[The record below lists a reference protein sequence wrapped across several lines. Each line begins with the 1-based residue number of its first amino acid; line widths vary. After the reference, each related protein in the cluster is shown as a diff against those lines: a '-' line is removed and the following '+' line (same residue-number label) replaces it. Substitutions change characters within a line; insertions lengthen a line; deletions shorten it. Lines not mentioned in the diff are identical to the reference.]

1 MEVSY
6 QFKDLNDFLA
16 KHINVKSDK
25 GTSNITHTRIADKE
39 ANIYGGAYT
48 IPKEEL
54 TIFHKLYYQH
64 VFVNKRTEHL
74 TEKQLENECPILV
87 DFDFRYHYDV
97 ETRQHTDEDIDDM
110 IALYLDE
117 LKQFFLFEES
127 KPFDVFIFEKPD
139 VNRLEDK
146 SITKDGIH
154 MVINI
159 QMDHTMQ
166 QMLRDKILIELPNT
180 WQHLPLVNT
189 WDSIIDEGICKGT
202 TNWQMY
208 GSRKPRNQAYELKKH
223 YSMKYDKSDGEFSMK
238 EQKVSDF
245 NLEKNYIRVSAQ
257 NDTCCKFE
265 INPII
270 VDSYNKRL
278 ENKKNNKPKKKTN
291 IRIEPLED
299 EINSCEYIDINE
311 IKNKEMLKKAEEI
324 FLKQL
329 LPSEHEIRETHQ
341 YTLILPEKYYQPGS
355 HSLNR
360 QVAFALKHTD
370 ERLFLTWIMLRSKA
384 SDFDY
389 SSISESYHQWNNYFH
404 KKEDGVTRRSIMY
417 WAKQDA
423 YEDYV
428 LVKNNSIENFIEET
442 LNTQT
447 DFDFAQ
453 VLYQMFKDK
462 YVCTSITN
470 KLWYRYKNHRW
481 EPDKGLS
488 LRLAISKD
496 MHNLYKKKLESYT
509 NEMQNHNPNDE
520 IIEHIK
526 RKSKS
531 LCEICVKLKKTNDK
545 NNIMREAMEIFYD
558 KEFVKKMDSNKYLLC
573 FNNGVVDFKTKIF
586 RDGYPQDYITKTT
599 DINYIP
605 FDRETYG
612 TIMDEL
618 IDFME
623 KLFPIASLC
632 SYMWDHLASCLIG
645 TNLNQTF
652 NIYRGSGS
660 NGKSILTDLMSQA
673 LGEYKGTVPITL
685 VTEKRNGIGGTS
697 SEIVQLKGIRYAV
710 MQEPSKETK
719 INEGIMKELTGGDP
733 VQGRALYCE
742 SEIFEPQFKL
752 VVCTNSLFEINS
764 NDDGTW
770 RRIRICDFMSKF
782 VDDDEVHTDDTEY
795 VYKKDKSLK
804 ERLPILAPVFMSM
817 LVKIAFE
824 TDGLVID
831 SDIVMSA
838 SNKYRQGQDHISA
851 FINEMIVKTGNQNDK
866 IKKTDL
872 TSQFKL
878 WYLESQGSK
887 NMPKGAELYEYM
899 EKKFGKV
906 KSTGWWH
913 GIKINYQEETDSD
926 IKDLNG

>member
-1 MEVSY
+1 METSSSR
-6 QFKDLNDFLA
+6 FKDLPEFLS
-16 KHINVKSDK
+16 KHTNVKSEK
-25 GTSNITHTRIADKE
+25 GNSIITHTRIADKE

-54 TIFHKLYYQH
+54 STFHKLYYQF
-64 VFVNKRTEHL
+64 VFMNNRTEYL
-74 TEKQLENECPILV
+74 TEKQMETECPLLV
-87 DFDFRYHYDV
+87 DFDFRYNYDV
-97 ETRQHTDEDIDDM
+97 EERQHTTDDIDDM
-110 IALYLDE
+110 ITLYLDE
-117 LKQFFLFEES
+117 LKEFFTFEDT
-127 KPFDVFIFEKPD
+127 KTFDVFILEKPN

-154 MVINI
+154 MIINI
-159 QMDHTMQ
+159 QMDHIMQ
-166 QMLRDKILIELPNT
+166 QMLRDKILLELPNT
-180 WQHLPLVNT
+180 WQHLSITNS
-189 WDSIIDEGICKGT
+189 WDSVIDEGICKGT

-208 GSRKPRNQAYELKKH
+208 GSRKPRNEAYELTQH
-223 YSMKYDKSDGEFSMK
+223 YVMKYDKSDGEFSMK

-245 NLEKNYIRVSAQ
+245 DLEKNFIKLSAQ
-257 NDTCCKFE
+257 NTTCCKFE
-265 INPII
+265 INPKII
-270 VDSYNKRL
+270 DSYNKRL
-278 ENKKNNKPKKKTN
+278 EKKNSVKPKKTSN
-291 IRIEPLED
+291 IKIESLLEIED
-299 EINSCEYIDINE
+299 EDEYIALNE
-311 IKNKEMLKKAEEI
+311 IKNKESLKKAVQL

-329 LPSEHEIRETHQ
+329 APSEHEIKETHE
-341 YTLILPEKYYQPGS
+341 YTQILPAKYYQPGS
-355 HSLNR
+355 HLLNR

-370 ERLFLTWIMLRSKA
+370 DRLFLSWVMLRSKA

-389 SSISESYHQWNNYFH
+389 GSIPDLHNQWKNYFNR
-404 KKEDGVTRRSIMY
+404 KEDGVTRRSIMY

-423 YEDYV
+423 YDEFTQ
-428 LVKNNSIENFIEET
+428 VKNNSIEAFIEET

-470 KLWYRYKNHRW
+470 KIWHRFRNHRW
-481 EPDKGLS
+481 EPDKGMS

-509 NEMQNHNPNDE
+509 NDMQNHNPNDE

-526 RKSKS
+526 RKSKA
-531 LCEICVKLKKTNDK
+531 LCEICVKLKRTNDK

-558 KEFVKKMDSNKYLLC
+558 KEFTKKMDSNKYLLC
-573 FNNGVVDFKTKIF
+573 FNNGVVDFKTKSF

-599 DINYIP
+599 GIDYVE
-605 FDRETYG
+605 FDRNKYG
-612 TIMDEL
+612 TIMDE
-618 IDFME
+618 IMDFME
-623 KLFPIASLC
+623 KLFPVKSL
-632 SYMWDHLASCLIG
+632 SEYMWEHLSSCLIG
-645 TNLNQTF
+645 TNMNQTF

-697 SEIVQLKGIRYAV
+697 SEVIQLKGIRYAV
-710 MQEPSKETK
+710 MQEPSKDTK

-733 VQGRALYCE
+733 VQGRALYSE

-782 VDDDEVHTDDTEY
+782 TDDNEVHTDDTPY

-817 LVKIAFE
+817 LVKKVFE
-824 TDGLVID
+824 TDGVVKD
-831 SDIVMSA
+831 CDIVMAS

-851 FINEMIVKTGNQNDK
+851 FINEMVIKTGNPNDK
-866 IKKTDL
+866 IKKTEV
-872 TSQFKL
+872 TNQFKL
-878 WYLESQGSK
+878 WYQDCQGGK
-887 NMPKGAELYEYM
+887 NSPKGSEIHEYM
-899 EKKFGKV
+899 DKKFGKS
-906 KSTGWWH
+906 KTTGWH
-913 GIKINYQEETDSD
+913 GVKIFYPDQSD
-926 IKDLNG
+926 VMNDLE